1 MLPESWN
8 GDSGSPLEVN
18 TMSDVE
24 LMARLREREERNR
37 HAKLKYRGVAYNK
50 K

>member
-1 MLPESWN
+1 
-8 GDSGSPLEVN
+8 
-18 TMSDVE
+18 MSDVE

-37 HAKLKYRGVAYNK
+37 NAKLKYRGVAYNK